1 MDRKRIDQA
10 AAQAGIAADFINAHG
25 KRQAIEPQTK
35 RKLLAAMNRTDAEQE
50 GRRRRYRRSR
60 CSISAPLAL
69 TPAGEGEYL
78 WALQREDGE
87 CLQGRI
93 GARKTLTLPGDLP
106 VGYHQLTLSQGEQ
119 QWPCR
124 LIVAPR
130 RCFEPD
136 ALLTGKKLWGAC
148 VQLYTLRSD
157 RNWGIGDF
165 GDLRLMVEQVGS
177 AAAPSLASTR
187 SMRCIRLIRRAPAL
201 TAPRRAAG

>member
-1 MDRKRIDQA
+1 M
-10 AAQAGIAADFINAHG
+10 
-25 KRQAIEPQTK
+25 
-35 RKLLAAMNRTDAEQE
+35 
-50 GRRRRYRRSR
+50 
-60 CSISAPLAL
+60 
-69 TPAGEGEYL
+69 PAG
-78 WALQREDGE
+78 RV
-87 CLQGRI
+87 

-106 VGYHQLTLSQGEQ
+106 AGYHQLTLSQGAR

-124 LIVAPR
+124 VIVAPR

-177 AAAPSLASTR
+177 AAVPSSVSIR
-187 SMRCIRLIRRAPAL
+187 SMRCIRPTRRAPAL